1 MYLLYVLEKLVESD
15 LFVLYFFV
23 ILCGCIVI
31 LKDLGVFKFYYMK
44 IDSV

>member
-23 ILCGCIVI
+23 ILFGCIVI
-31 LKDLGVFKFYYMK
+31 FNIKGFGCF
-44 IDSV
+44 